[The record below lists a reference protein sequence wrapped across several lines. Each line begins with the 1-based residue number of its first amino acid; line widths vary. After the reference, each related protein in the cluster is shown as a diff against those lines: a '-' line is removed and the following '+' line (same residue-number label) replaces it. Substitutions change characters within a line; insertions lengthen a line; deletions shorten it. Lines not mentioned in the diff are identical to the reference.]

1 MINRV
6 AIVGVGQTGF
16 SGGRDETHA
25 ELSRDALIRALADSG
40 LDAGNVD
47 AFVHSQAPEAFIG
60 IAAPERVSAD
70 DLGAAGKPLMRI
82 NTGGAT
88 GSSAV
93 LAAVAQVASGLFDC
107 VAVVGADKIKECGA
121 PQTVLNKIWDP
132 LYEEPLWLNTISMCA
147 LVAQSRMATYG
158 DTEEVMAYI
167 SAMVHNNALRN
178 PNAHFKKEMTLES
191 VMASPYLCWP
201 VKLAETCPSSEG
213 GCAVIVAS
221 EKFASRLPGPKAWI
235 AGVGSSSSDY
245 FMGDRIADG
254 EFARW
259 EPLAR
264 ASQEAYA
271 MAGISSPRDEIDVIE
286 AYDAFSC
293 LPLLEVEALGL
304 SAEGCARSD
313 IEDGFY
319 DADGQIPL
327 NPSGGTMCTNPIS
340 VAALLRVAE
349 AALQTMGRA
358 GDHQVDG
365 VRVAAATGV
374 GGSVQFHDALVLTEQ
389 PR

>member
-1 MINRV
+1 MRRV

-16 SGGRDETHA
+16 SGRREETHA
-25 ELSRDALIRALADSG
+25 ELSKDAFVRALADCS
-40 LDAGNVD
+40 LDASDID
-47 AFVHSQAPEAFIG
+47 AFVHSQGPEAFIG

-88 GSSAV
+88 GTSAV
-93 LAAVAQVASGLFDC
+93 LAAIAHVASGSFEC

-121 PQTVLNKIWDP
+121 PQTILNKIWDP

-147 LVAQSRMATYG
+147 LVAQSRMTKYG
-158 DTEEVMAYI
+158 DTEEVMAYV

-178 PNAHFKKEMTLES
+178 VNAHFKKSMTLED

-213 GCAVIVAS
+213 GCALIVAS
-221 EKFASRLPGPKAWI
+221 EEVANRLSGPKAWI
-235 AGVGSSSSDY
+235 AGVGSSSNDY
-245 FMGDRIADG
+245 FMGDRIADDQ
-254 EFARW
+254 FARW
-259 EPLAR
+259 EALTT
-264 ASQEAYA
+264 ASRRAYA
-271 MAGISSPRDEIDVIE
+271 MAGISSPREEIDVVE

-293 LPLLEVEALGL
+293 LPLLELEALGL
-304 SAEGCARSD
+304 SPEGGARAD
-313 IEDGFY
+313 IEAGLY
-319 DADGQIPL
+319 DVNGRIPL
-327 NPSGGTMCTNPIS
+327 NPSGGTLCTNPIS

-358 GDHQVDG
+358 GDHQVDR
-365 VRVAAATGV
+365 VRAAAVTGV
-374 GGSVQFHDALVLTEQ
+374 GGSVQFHNALVLTQ
-389 PR
+389 TPA